1 MSVKKFSCIFF
12 LCLGLSQF
20 VCAANFADAM
30 YDYQAENFSS
40 AHLKFS
46 NLASLGHKDSQFNIG
61 AMYFRG
67 QGVEQNKIEAYAW
80 IALAAEDGD
89 ETRTQLRDNLL
100 ARFNSQDKTAALE
113 RAQALLALYSEES
126 LQRKLV
132 PDYLPNAE
140 SEYTLIEVEKVQPDY
155 PRRASRLG
163 LSGSVDVEY
172 TIDINGHVKHQ
183 TIVASSNE
191 VFDKAVIDAV
201 KKWRFQPLLRDG
213 IAISRESV
221 RNRIY
226 FHVENDELSE
236 FSEKKMAQAF
246 ADLRYKSNSGVALDT
261 YNYAYIADMLPKQKL
276 AWEDINRLYFNAA
289 QAGFAPAQYQLG
301 LNLLYGKGCATDP
314 IKALVWLNYAARAN
328 HPEAQIL
335 LASALMEGSP
345 VAGLVES
352 EEAWQWLERAVKAKY
367 SLAMVKKAWL
377 LATSQD
383 DAVRDG
389 AAALALINRVI
400 NRIDAVSSADSI
412 HSGEAINIYL
422 DKFTAYQT
430 LAASQAEVGDFST
443 AEKTQRR
450 VLKMAKDL
458 SKPVAP
464 EQQRL
469 DFYSQKMPW
478 REPGRVAQIDKALES
493 SAASADIEPAL
504 AE

>member
-1 MSVKKFSCIFF
+1 MSVKKFSFIFF
-12 LCLGLSQF
+12 LYFVGLSQF
-20 VCAANFADAM
+20 VSAANFADAM
-30 YDYQAENFSS
+30 YDYQAENYSS

-67 QGVEQNKIEAYAW
+67 QGVEKNKVEAYAW

-100 ARFNSQDKTAALE
+100 ARFNTQDQAAALE

-126 LQRKLV
+126 LQRKLM

-140 SEYTLIEVEKVQPDY
+140 SEYALIEVEKAQPDY

-163 LSGSVDVEY
+163 LSGSVDIEY
-172 TIDINGHVKHQ
+172 AIDINGHVKHQ
-183 TIVASSNE
+183 TVIASSNE
-191 VFDKAVIDAV
+191 VFDEVVIDAV
-201 KKWRFQPLLRDG
+201 KKWRFQPLLREG
-213 IAISRESV
+213 IPMVREGV

-226 FHVENDELSE
+226 FHIENDELSE
-236 FSEKKMAQAF
+236 FSKKKLAEAF
-246 ADLRYKSNSGVALDT
+246 ADLRYKSNSGIALDMYT
-261 YNYAYIADMLPKQKL
+261 YAYTADMLPEQKL
-276 AWEDINRLYFNAA
+276 AWEETNRLYFSAA
-289 QAGFAPAQYQLG
+289 QAGLAPAQYQLG

-314 IKALVWLNYAARAN
+314 AKALVWLNYAARAN
-328 HPEAQIL
+328 HPEAQVL
-335 LASALMEGSP
+335 LASALMPGSP
-345 VAGLVES
+345 VAGLIES
-352 EEAWQWLERAVKAKY
+352 EEAWQWLERATKAKY

-383 DAVRDG
+383 DALRDG
-389 AAALALINRVI
+389 ATALKLVNTVI
-400 NRIDAVSSADSI
+400 DRIDAVSSADSI
-412 HSGEAINIYL
+412 HSGDAINIYA
-422 DKFTAYQT
+422 DEFSAYQT
-430 LAASQAEVGDFST
+430 LAASQAEVGDFSA

-458 SKPVAP
+458 SKSVEL

-469 DFYSQKMPW
+469 DYYSQKMPW
-478 REPGRVAQIDKALES
+478 REPGVAAQTEVEEI
-493 SAASADIEPAL
+493 SADTEPDL